1 MINYSEFIAATVSI
15 NKFMN
20 EDRLRAIFSQ
30 FDTNNNGYITEE
42 NIYLAMEKMGQ
53 NITEEEVKQI
63 IKKHDKTNNK
73 KLSYEEFVQIFSD
86 LDKPFG
92 ATGPDNQ

>member
-15 NKFMN
+15 NKFMS

-53 NITEEEVKQI
+53 NITEEEVK
-63 IKKHDKTNNK
+63 
-73 KLSYEEFVQIFSD
+73 
-86 LDKPFG
+86 
-92 ATGPDNQ
+92 